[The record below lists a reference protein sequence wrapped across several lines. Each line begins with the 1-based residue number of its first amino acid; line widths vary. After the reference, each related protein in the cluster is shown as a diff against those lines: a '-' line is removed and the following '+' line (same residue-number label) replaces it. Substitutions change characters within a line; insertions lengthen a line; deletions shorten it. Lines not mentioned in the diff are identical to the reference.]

1 MREMQRR
8 NVGTVLNGI
17 ALRAPQVPDPA
28 CLASPAR
35 SLQRVVEETYPLTI
49 AKAITMKTLI
59 GAVALA
65 LLVGNAVATPVSGTD
80 GVGTPTIAGQTGIAN
95 FDSIPLATRSSVTS
109 GAVTV
114 SGIGGSIRVA
124 NDYPGQY
131 NGRGAAYLDNDQ
143 GATSGFRF
151 DFASIVNAFAFNFG
165 ASDEIWTLTAFDASG
180 HIIESVRAPVTNGSN
195 AGDYIGL
202 ADPGIKYAT
211 LTTSFNDW
219 VFVDNFVYAAALV
232 RSSAVPEPGS
242 IALIGLGIAGVVG
255 MRRRKG
261 LA

>member
-1 MREMQRR
+1 
-8 NVGTVLNGI
+8 
-17 ALRAPQVPDPA
+17 
-28 CLASPAR
+28 
-35 SLQRVVEETYPLTI
+35 
-49 AKAITMKTLI
+49 MKLII

-65 LLVGNAVATPVSGTD
+65 LLAGNAVATPVSGTD
-80 GVGTPTIAGQTGIAN
+80 GMGTPTIAGQTGIVN
-95 FDSIPLATRSSVTS
+95 FDSTALATRSSLTS
-109 GAVTV
+109 GAVTI

-143 GATSGFRF
+143 GDTNGFRF

-165 ASDEIWTLTAFDASG
+165 ASDNVWTLTAFDASG
-180 HIIESVRAPVTNGSN
+180 HVLESVRAPITNGSN

-202 ADPGIKYAT
+202 ADAGIKYAT
-211 LTTSFNDW
+211 LTTSSSDW
-219 VFVDNFVYAAALV
+219 VFVDNFVYAAPLV
-232 RSSAVPEPGS
+232 RASAVPEPGS
-242 IALIGLGIAGVVG
+242 IALIGLGIAGVVA